1 MKQKQLFIPFV
12 MATVLV
18 LLTTFSCNKNTK
30 SEQASIYITLR
41 TDEEVL
47 MDVRGRVSEM
57 AGKAHARISTQD
69 MAGPDEHTIKKNTVS
84 VVAYVIADPKSD
96 KMQSLVITVPSVTGP
111 GTYDI
116 VALDGLL
123 VYSDSQGE
131 GMVGWE
137 VSSETSTSHGTLHI
151 EKIGNDELPGLG
163 KAVMGTFSVNAK
175 SLDGTTR
182 EFSGSF
188 DGGV

>member
-1 MKQKQLFIPFV
+1 MKKHQYFISFIAA
-12 MATVLV
+12 MF
-18 LLTTFSCNKNTK
+18 LLLLAFLSCNKNSKQDEASVYVTL
-30 SEQASIYITLR
+30 QA
-41 TDEEVL
+41 DEEVL
-47 MDVRGRVSEM
+47 INIRGSVSEM
-57 AGKAHARISTQD
+57 IGKAQARVSAQD
-69 MAGPDEHTIKKNTVS
+69 ITGPDEHPVKKNTVS
-84 VVAYVIADPKSD
+84 VVAYAIADPESD
-96 KMQSLVITVPSVTGP
+96 KMQSLVITVPNVTGP

-123 VYSDSQGE
+123 VYSDSRGE

-137 VSSETSTSHGTLHI
+137 VSPEASASNGTLHI

-163 KAVMGTFSVNAK
+163 KAVRGTFSVTAK